1 MIYLHRYS
9 TAAADG
15 PTIDMVV
22 VEDEHVAPRYEAQG
36 YARCTP
42 ESFREA
48 WRLRDERA
56 LARLRA
62 AISLEER
69 AVGQL

>member
-1 MIYLHRYS
+1 MIYLHRHS
-9 TAAADG
+9 TSAADG

-22 VEDEHVAPRYEAQG
+22 VEDERYAPRYEAQG

-48 WRLRDERA
+48 WRQRDERA

-69 AVGQL
+69 VVG